1 MKQQS
6 GSRPV
11 QLNFGDDFRRA
22 APTKSKPDKVV
33 NMGVIA
39 NEWRTPTQVVLGLFA
54 NMVDALLID
63 SVNAAA
69 DSPDPNADV
78 ITRAHAEVLAAR
90 MCGAYE
96 RPTN

>member
-1 MKQQS
+1 
-6 GSRPV
+6 
-11 QLNFGDDFRRA
+11 LDFGDDFRRV
-22 APTKSKPDKVV
+22 APTKSNPGLVAHV
-33 NMGVIA
+33 GVIA
-39 NEWRTPTQVVLGLFA
+39 NEWRTPAELVLGLFA

-63 SVNAAA
+63 SANAAA
-69 DSPDPNADV
+69 TSPDPNADV